1 LTVRGQARAKKGEWV
16 GDAILAAHPREC
28 ASLVNA
34 KSESDE
40 AIQRHAQ
47 AALDCFAGAR
57 NDKLLAYIRYSLFA
71 TPTRHSLLT
80 IRARR

>member
-47 AALDCFAGAR
+47 ADI
-57 NDKLLAYIRYSLFA
+57 LLRWRSQ
-71 TPTRHSLLT
+71 
-80 IRARR
+80 